1 MQKQFARPTLPATW
15 NGRLADLC
23 SGVLLRRWDILDTRL
38 EGYITFGADF
48 ETVRGCCCLSLPAA
62 CRSIRATDGWGGPT
76 ETGRPKTVSRTALA
90 VDRAISRRTRAGG
103 DRCARPARD
112 LLFRRGWRRSEEHTS
127 ELQSHHDLVCRLLLE
142 KKKKKKNK
150 KTKTKTKE

>member
-1 MQKQFARPTLPATW
+1 MLSVSW
-15 NGRLADLC
+15 NGRVVDSC
-23 SGVLLRRWDILDTRL
+23 SGALLRTWDILVTPL
-38 EGYITFGADF
+38 ECYITFGADF
-48 ETVRGCCCLSLPAA
+48 ETVRRCCFLSLPAA

-112 LLFRRGWRRSEEHTS
+112 LLFRRGWRRSVEDQRRGTNVEA
-127 ELQSHHDLVCRLLLE
+127 DF
-142 KKKKKKNK
+142 
-150 KTKTKTKE
+150 